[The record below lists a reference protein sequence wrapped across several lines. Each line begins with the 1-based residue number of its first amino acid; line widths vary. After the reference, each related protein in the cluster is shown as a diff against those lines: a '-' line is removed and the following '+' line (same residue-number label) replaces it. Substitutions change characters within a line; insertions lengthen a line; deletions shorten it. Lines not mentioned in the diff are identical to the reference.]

1 MRRHRGYGQ
10 ALVYQALGYKALGHQ
25 ALGCLALSGS
35 ALLFCASAPAQAH
48 HVMNGQTPSTL
59 LEGFLSGLG
68 HLVIGIDHLAFIVAV
83 GLVAGLARLQVAAPA
98 MFIAASALGVG
109 LHVGRIDIPAPAVEL
124 VVAASVLLA
133 GALVAFGAVMRL
145 SVWLAVF
152 SIAGL
157 FHGYAY
163 GESIVG
169 AEPSP
174 LPAYLAGIVVVQAA
188 LASAIALLA
197 RRSGEGALQHPRLA
211 GAMIVGIGLTVLFG
225 QIVPA

>member
-1 MRRHRGYGQ
+1 MRERRGFGQ
-10 ALVYQALGYKALGHQ
+10 AFGYQ
-25 ALGCLALSGS
+25 ALGCLALSAS
-35 ALLFCASAPAQAH
+35 ALLLCASAPAQAH
-48 HVMNGQTPSTL
+48 HVMGGRTPATL

-68 HLVIGIDHLAFIVAV
+68 HPVIGIDHLAFIVAV
-83 GLVAGLARLQVAAPA
+83 GIVTGLARLQVAAPA

-109 LHVGRIDIPAPAVEL
+109 LHVGRIDIPAAEM

-133 GALVAFGAVMRL
+133 GALVAFGATMRL
-145 SVWLAVF
+145 SAWLAVF

-163 GESIVG
+163 GESIAG
-169 AEPSP
+169 AEPAP
-174 LPAYLAGIVVVQAA
+174 LSAYLAGLVVVQAA

-197 RRSGEGALQHPRLA
+197 RRSGEGALHPRLA
-211 GAMIVGIGLTVLFG
+211 GAMIAGIGLSVFLG